1 MAGHKRS
8 IPTKFKIPKK
18 TMTLKPDSYV
28 RGPMDIQV
36 GDITNVGVVTHFFQ
50 NVFGDWTVT
59 IDRETSILALNVQ
72 GTMMQLDDITTNWSR
87 IERICIILLKR
98 VDVSFPFFRSYLD
111 PLSAIWN
118 CDLSEAMKRCK
129 DAEVLKE
136 TIVIAKKK
144 QDYILKKKM
153 YEKFG
158 L

>member
-36 GDITNVGVVTHFFQ
+36 GDITNVGVVTHIFQ

-59 IDRETSILALNVQ
+59 IDRETSMV
-72 GTMMQLDDITTNWSR
+72 QLDDITTNWSR

-136 TIVIAKKK
+136 TIAIAKKK
-144 QDYILKKKM
+144 QDCILKKKI